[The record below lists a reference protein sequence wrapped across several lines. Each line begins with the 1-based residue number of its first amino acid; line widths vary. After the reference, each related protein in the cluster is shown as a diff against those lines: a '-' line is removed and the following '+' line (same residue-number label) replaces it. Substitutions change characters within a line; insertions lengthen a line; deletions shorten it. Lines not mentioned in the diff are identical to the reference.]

1 MSLNSLP
8 MSNRHHHFKPDTAA
22 ATKLL
27 ALVLVLSVFFNLAF
41 AVGAGG
47 FSSDLGGDPDE
58 AAHAVTALMLRDY
71 LGSHLGQHPMAFA
84 KAYYADFPRVALGH
98 YPPLY
103 YVLTA
108 PLLLLYNSVGTLLIF
123 QALTLALL
131 ATLTHLM
138 GCRFLKPASAAASS
152 LGILLLPLALK
163 LNLHVMS
170 DILLAMLC
178 IWAVMLWAWYLQAP
192 TVRRALI
199 WGCVAAA
206 AILTK
211 GSGMGLCLLPP
222 LGTLLAGRWRLILTW
237 SWWCAAL
244 PVAILAGPW
253 MIYSTGISKEGMTLF
268 SPAQYFVQA
277 VPFYLKGMPA
287 VFGWPLTLLTVAG
300 VSHSLVTSW
309 RQRAFTP
316 IQASLFAMT
325 AGMTLVLLLVPV
337 GLSTRYMLTLAP
349 PVMLAAAYGMAL
361 IPWPVKLERWCPPV
375 LLLGYALLPLLNADV
390 WPTKYVHGFNAAV
403 SRSGLPKQ
411 GDAKQNWLVASDP
424 NGEGAVIAAAAFA
437 CPQRSPSLLRIYRG
451 SKELSSSDWMG
462 RGYKPAFVNNGQLLE
477 HLDKLQITRVF
488 VDLSVPQGL
497 QQPHERLLFTTMKSA
512 ADRWHLAFEQSI
524 YRRPWE
530 TGMLYVFQRNPPATA
545 NAQN

>member
-1 MSLNSLP
+1 MP
-8 MSNRHHHFKPDTAA
+8 MPERETPLKPGPHAA
-22 ATKLL
+22 PRL
-27 ALVLVLSVFFNLAF
+27 LVLVLVVSVLFTLTF
-41 AVGAGG
+41 AIGGGG

-71 LGSHLGQHPMAFA
+71 LSTGLGHSPMAFA

-108 PLLLLYNSVGTLLIF
+108 PLLLVYNNVDTLLVF
-123 QALTLALL
+123 QALTLSLL
-131 ATLTHLM
+131 AAMTYLIGSRVVSPL
-138 GCRFLKPASAAASS
+138 PAATASLS
-152 LGILLLPLALK
+152 MLLLPLALK
-163 LNLHVMS
+163 LTLHVMS
-170 DILLAMLC
+170 DILLAVLC
-178 IWAVMLWAWYLQAP
+178 LWAVMLWAWYLRAP
-192 TVRRALI
+192 TVSRALV

-222 LGTLLAGRWRLILTW
+222 LGTLLAGRWRVILTR

-268 SPAQYFVQA
+268 TPAQYFAQA

-287 VFGWPLTLLTVAG
+287 VFGWPLSLLTVAG
-300 VSHSLVTSW
+300 VSHSLVTGW
-309 RQRAFTP
+309 RQRALP
-316 IQASLFAMT
+316 PVQASLFAMSV
-325 AGMTLVLLLVPV
+325 GMSLVLLLVPV

-349 PVMLAAAYGMAL
+349 PVMLAAAYGLTL
-361 IPWPVKLERWCPPV
+361 IPWPAKLERWCPPV
-375 LLLGYALLPLLNADV
+375 LLLGFALLPLLNVDV
-390 WPTKYVHGFNAAV
+390 WPTKYVHGFNTAV
-403 SRSGLPKQ
+403 SRSGLPNQ
-411 GDAKQNWLVASDP
+411 GGAKQNWLVVSDP

-437 CPQRSPSLLRIYRG
+437 CQQRSPSQLRIYRG

-462 RGYKPAFVNNGQLLE
+462 RGYQTAFVSPGQLLE

-488 VDLSVPQGL
+488 LDLSVTQEQ
-497 QQPHERLLFTTMKSA
+497 QQPHQRLLFTAMKSA
-512 ADRWHLAFEQSI
+512 DDRWRPAFEQPVF
-524 YRRPWE
+524 RQPWE
-530 TGMLYVFQRNPPATA
+530 TGVLHVFQRNSPASA
-545 NAQN
+545 NAQK